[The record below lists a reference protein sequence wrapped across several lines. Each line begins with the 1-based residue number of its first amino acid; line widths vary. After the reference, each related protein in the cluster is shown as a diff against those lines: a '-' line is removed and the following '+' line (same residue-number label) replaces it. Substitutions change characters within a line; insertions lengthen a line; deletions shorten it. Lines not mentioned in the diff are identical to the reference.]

1 MLYMY
6 WGHPGDVSQEIER
19 DSVDFRFRRVNHY
32 TFFNFANSK
41 HLSTRGTSHC
51 NIDEEDCAHDSART
65 PEKPKKNLINNC

>member
-1 MLYMY
+1 MY

-19 DSVDFRFRRVNHY
+19 DSVDLRFRRVKS
-32 TFFNFANSK
+32 ANSK